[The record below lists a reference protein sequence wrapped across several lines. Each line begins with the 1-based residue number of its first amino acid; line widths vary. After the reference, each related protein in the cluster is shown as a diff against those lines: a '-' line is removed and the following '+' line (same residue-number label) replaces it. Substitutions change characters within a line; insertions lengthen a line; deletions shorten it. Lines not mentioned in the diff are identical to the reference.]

1 MKHLGDITKLNGGEI
16 PFVDVVTGGSPCQD
30 LSIAGKRAGLA
41 GERSGLFIEQIR
53 VIKEMREASGTTYPR
68 YMVWENVP
76 GAFSNNKGKD
86 FAAVLEETIR
96 IVEPEVPSIEV
107 PEKGWPTWGCYRD
120 MDGRW
125 SVAWRTLDSQY
136 WGVPQR
142 RRRIALVAD
151 FGVNTAPE
159 ILFER
164 KGVFGNTAPRGETG
178 KGTSKGTERGT
189 GETGISVKNEFRGI
203 NGEICGTLDASYYK
217 GQGATLGKERDFVYR
232 CKVAG
237 FLAGQGKGGIGYQ
250 EQVAPTV
257 KAGSGLN
264 DVTTICIQGNCVDRA
279 DTAGCNGKGWK
290 EDVSYTL
297 ITVDRHCVAVLPEK
311 EERNQMLFEN
321 HSQDCRYKG
330 PLDVC
335 PMLPAQLGTGGN
347 NTPFVVQAYSFD
359 SIASNSMKS
368 KNPHSGCRPVDVAKT
383 LDTTYPDPSKNQ
395 GGIAI
400 VRTYQDKTGTLS
412 SGAHAGSYNGQDAYN
427 DMLVARTLL
436 AKGNDSFRY
445 DTDTYPI
452 QEGFVRRLTPLE
464 CERLQGYP
472 DGWTNIGKWIDSKGK
487 KHKEADSPR
496 YKALGNSIAL
506 PPWRF
511 VLSRIYANLSDGALL
526 GSLFDGIGGFPLI
539 WKELGGIPIW
549 ASEIEEFP
557 IAVTKTRFGDT

>member
-1 MKHLGDITKLNGGEI
+1 
-16 PFVDVVTGGSPCQD
+16 
-30 LSIAGKRAGLA
+30 
-41 GERSGLFIEQIR
+41 
-53 VIKEMREASGTTYPR
+53 MREASGTTYPR

-76 GAFSNNKGKD
+76 GAFSSNKGKD

-96 IVEPEVPSIEV
+96 IVEPEAPCIEV

-125 SVAWRTLDSQY
+125 SVAWRTLDAQY

-151 FGVNTAPE
+151 FGGGSAPE

-164 KGVFGNTAPRGETG
+164 KGVSWDSETSGEAWER
-178 KGTSKGTERGT
+178 TSEGTERGAFAT
-189 GETGISVKNEFRGI
+189 
-203 NGEICGTLDASYYK
+203 SYALRIRE
-217 GQGATLGKERDFVYR
+217 GRE
-232 CKVAG
+232 
-237 FLAGQGKGGIGYQ
+237 GGG
-250 EQVAPTV
+250 
-257 KAGSGLN
+257 
-264 DVTTICIQGNCVDRA
+264 
-279 DTAGCNGKGWK
+279 K

-297 ITVDRHCVAVLPEK
+297 NTVDRHCVAVLSEK
-311 EERNQMLFEN
+311 GESNQMLFDN
-321 HSQDCRYKG
+321 HLQDCRYKG

-335 PMLPAQLGTGGN
+335 PTLQAHLGTGRN

-359 SIASNSMKS
+359 SLASNSMKS
-368 KNPHSGCRPVDVAKT
+368 RNPHSGCRPVDVAKT

-400 VRTYQDKTGTLS
+400 VQSYQEKTGTLS
-412 SGAHAGSYNGQDAYN
+412 PGAHAGSYNGQDAYN

-436 AKGNDSFRY
+436 AKENDSFRY

-472 DGWTNIGKWIDSKGK
+472 DGWTDIGEWIDSKGK

-496 YKALGNSIAL
+496 YKAIGNSIAL

-539 WKELGGIPIW
+539 WKELGGIPVF

-557 IAVTKTRFGDT
+557 ISVTKTRFGDT